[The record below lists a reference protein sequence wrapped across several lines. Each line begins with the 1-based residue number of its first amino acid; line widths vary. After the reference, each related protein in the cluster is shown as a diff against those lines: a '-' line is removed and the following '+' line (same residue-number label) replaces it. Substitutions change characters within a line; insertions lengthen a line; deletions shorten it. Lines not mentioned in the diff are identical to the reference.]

1 MANLPFRAQTAT
13 GDAFDFSFPLHPE
26 TGDAVRVSQMLSLLL
41 EAIQR
46 DLEIVGPA
54 SNGDVLQALAMAL
67 SVRARMVHAP
77 NAETA
82 RLAESL
88 LATALSAAAETDRM
102 GPAAGRA

>member
-1 MANLPFRAQTAT
+1 MADLPFRATTAT
-13 GDAFDFSFPLHPE
+13 GDAFEFSFPLHPE
-26 TGDAVRVSQMLSLLL
+26 TGDSVRVSQMLSLLL

-46 DLEIVGPA
+46 DLDVVGPA
-54 SNGDVLQALAMAL
+54 SNGDVMQALAMAL

-77 NAETA
+77 SVETA

-88 LATALSAAAETDRM
+88 LATALSATQKTDRI